1 MRKSSLFFFRI
12 SFFRISKEQLL
23 KERSI
28 YAYIRT
34 NEFFLSKQISKER
47 QTNFERTLFDQ
58 MTYPAMFGQFR
69 LSYEVYKGENIE
81 NSLLRKHLPRSNQN
95 HRPPPHS

>member
-1 MRKSSLFFFRI
+1 MRLVGKG
-12 SFFRISKEQLL
+12 SFFSFEFRSFEISKERHS

-34 NEFFLSKQISKER
+34 NETFLSKQISKER

-58 MTYPAMFGQFR
+58 TTYPVQIVEMLQEKR
-69 LSYEVYKGENIE
+69 VKIL
-81 NSLLRKHLPRSNQN
+81 
-95 HRPPPHS
+95 